1 MSPIL
6 ADESRPVG
14 RAWPAAQKPWFA
26 CQRKGENLTGG
37 GGSLLAKGLTLSFLT
52 RQGLAAAHR

>member
-14 RAWPAAQKPWFA
+14 RAWPGAQKPRFA
-26 CQRKGENLTGG
+26 FQRKGENLTGARG
-37 GGSLLAKGLTLSFLT
+37 ALLAQDFSVGFFPSKVASATD
-52 RQGLAAAHR
+52 R

>member
-26 CQRKGENLTGG
+26 YLRKGENLTGARG
-37 GGSLLAKGLTLSFLT
+37 ALLAQGFALGCFAGE
-52 RQGLAAAHR
+52 GLAATDG